1 MADGGWRMPDAR
13 CPMPDESLS
22 AAPTRDQFP
31 LLSSSFASFLSSS
44 FVPFLPPVSP
54 ATRPCRLPA

>member
-1 MADGGWRMPDAR
+1 MPDAR